1 MRELTAEEVSMVS
14 GGSCSDVGGTT
25 FGGAIVTGFGMGARA
40 GALGGIKGAALG
52 AGIGAVGGAAAY
64 GFCTLL
70 ES

>member
-1 MRELTAEEVSMVS
+1 MRELTADEVSMVS
-14 GGSCSDVGGTT
+14 GGSCSDVAGNT

-64 GFCTLL
+64 GFCSML